1 MVAVFSRFLAF
12 TNRHPIIRGMI
23 SYGTIW
29 PTSCIIQQTIAGKTW
44 ENYDWMQALRFSLYG
59 SLFTAPT
66 LYAWIRISTIIWPT
80 TNLRTSIRKALVEQ
94 MTYGPAALACFYF
107 GMSLMEGRTVEEAK
121 SQVEA
126 KFLPSY
132 KVALCFW
139 PVLQTIN
146 FCYIKEK
153 NRVPF
158 VSMCS
163 LVWCCFLAYMH
174 QLEINK
180 NKELAL
186 AERKRLLNN

>member
-1 MVAVFSRFLAF
+1 MVAVFSRLVAF

-29 PTSCIIQQTIAGKTW
+29 PTSCIIQQTISGKTW

-59 SLFTAPT
+59 GFFTAPT
-66 LYAWIRISTIIWPT
+66 LYAWIRLSTIMWPA
-80 TNLRTSIRKALVEQ
+80 TNLRTSITKAVVEQ
-94 MTYGPAALACFYF
+94 MTYGPAALVCFFF
-107 GMSLMEGRTVEEAK
+107 GMSLMEGKTVNEAK
-121 SQVEA
+121 VEMQT

-132 KVALCFW
+132 KVGICFW

-163 LVWCCFLAYMH
+163 LIWCCFLAYMH
-174 QLEINK
+174 QLRIK

-186 AERKRLLNN
+186 GENKRLLKN